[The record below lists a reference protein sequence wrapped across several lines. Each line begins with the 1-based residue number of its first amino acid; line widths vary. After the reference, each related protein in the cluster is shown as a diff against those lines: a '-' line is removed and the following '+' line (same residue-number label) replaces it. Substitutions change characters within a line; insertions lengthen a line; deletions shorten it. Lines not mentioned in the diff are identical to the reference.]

1 MFTFT
6 FLIASTQYS
15 HSSFYMPTCTP
26 KLCCVGDEVVLESHI
41 PSTCSVMTWYRHKNY
56 SDILL
61 CRFAGAY
68 VTIHSGER
76 ISSTCSWQSFIF
88 HNIQLPSTGTY
99 YTVGNSCNHHP
110 TMSACYNVTVH
121 SRSTTPQSLKFT
133 SVMAPMIQR
142 YTGNNTQMIQQYVD
156 NTQIDRPLD
165 VNGAWGLVIVALLM
179 LWVAIEFR
187 LPQKMLRYF
196 NTRFQ
201 VSARSVQTV

>member
-26 KLCCVGDEVVLESHI
+26 KPCCVGDEVVLESNI
-41 PSTCSVMTWYRHKNY
+41 PLTCDTIAWYRHKNY

-61 CRFAGAY
+61 CRFARAS
-68 VTIHSGER
+68 VTFTSRER
-76 ISSTCSWQSFIF
+76 IYSTCSRQSFKF
-88 HNIQLPSTGTY
+88 HDIQLPSTGTY

-121 SRSTTPQSLKFT
+121 SRSTTTQSLKLT

-142 YTGNNTQMIQQYVD
+142 YTSN
-156 NTQIDRPLD
+156 NTQIDRTLD
-165 VNGAWGLVIVALLM
+165 VHGAWGLVIVALLM

-196 NTRFQ
+196 STRFQ
-201 VSARSVQTV
+201 ASTRSVQTV